1 MKPFIGLMMLAGLA
15 IPCFSEAA
23 DLAKSDQK
31 YMTESAQGL
40 MSELKLGTMAEQ
52 RASDEGVRKFGKQMV
67 ADHGKD
73 LEALRQLAQQ
83 KQVKLP
89 DTMNDDQRKEA
100 ARLEKLSGKDF
111 DREYVK
117 YEVKD
122 HKDDIKEQKDLLK
135 KTHDPELKQFAGKE
149 LDTVTGHKKT
159 VDALQA
165 RLK

>member
-1 MKPFIGLMMLAGLA
+1 MLAGLA
-15 IPCFSEAA
+15 APGLSQAA
-23 DLAKSDQK
+23 DLSKSDLK
-31 YMTESAQGL
+31 YMTGSAQGL
-40 MSELKLGTMAEQ
+40 MSELKLGAMAEQ

-67 ADHGKD
+67 TDHGKD
-73 LEALRQLAQQ
+73 LQELQQLAKQ

-89 DTMNDDQRKEA
+89 ESLNADQSREA
-100 ARLEKLSGKDF
+100 GKLEKLSGKDF

-122 HKDDIKEQKDLLK
+122 HKDDIKEQKETLK

-165 RLK
+165 RIK

>member
-1 MKPFIGLMMLAGLA
+1 MKRFLGLMLLAGVA
-15 IPCFSEAA
+15 APCLSQAA
-23 DLAKSDQK
+23 DLSKSDQK

-52 RASDEGVRKFGKQMV
+52 RASDEGVKAFGKQMV
-67 ADHGKD
+67 TDHGKD
-73 LEALRQLAQQ
+73 LKNLQELAKQ

-89 DTMNDDQRKEA
+89 ETMNDDQSKEA
-100 ARLEKLSGKDF
+100 SKLEKLSGKDF

-122 HKDDIKEQKDLLK
+122 HKEDIKEQKEVLK
-135 KTHDPELKQFAGKE
+135 KTHDPELKNFASKE

-165 RLK
+165 RIK

>member
-1 MKPFIGLMMLAGLA
+1 MKPFIGLVMLAGLA
-15 IPCFSEAA
+15 FPCLSEAA
-23 DLAKSDQK
+23 DLTKSDQK

-40 MSELKLGTMAEQ
+40 MSELKLGAMAEQ

-73 LEALRQLAQQ
+73 LQELKQLAQQ

-89 DTMNDDQRKEA
+89 DTLNDDQSKEA
-100 ARLEKLSGKDF
+100 AKLDKLSGKDF

-117 YEVKD
+117 YEIKD
-122 HKDDIKEQKDLLK
+122 HKDDIKEQKEVLK
-135 KTHDPELKQFAGKE
+135 KTHDPELKKFASKE

>member
-1 MKPFIGLMMLAGLA
+1 MKPLIGLMMLAGLA
-15 IPCFSEAA
+15 APCLGQAA
-23 DLAKSDQK
+23 DLSKSDLK

-40 MSELKLGTMAEQ
+40 QSELKLGAMAEQ
-52 RASDEGVRKFGKQMV
+52 RAGDEGVRNFGKQMV

-73 LEALRQLAQQ
+73 LQELQRLAKQ

-89 DTMNDDQRKEA
+89 DTLNADQSREA
-100 ARLEKLSGKDF
+100 GKLEKLSGKDF

-117 YEVKD
+117 YEIKD
-122 HKDDIKEQKDLLK
+122 HKEDIKEQKEVLK
-135 KTHDPELKQFAGKE
+135 KTHDPELKNFADKE

-165 RLK
+165 RIR